1 MSLVSEILIQLS
13 DATAAMNLVTTPKQH
28 ALLSAEERKAVL
40 LQLRMSVEVLAK
52 LAEAVLLIAA
62 KECAAAVE
70 TEETKVDLEWAEK
83 PFKKRPGFE

>member
-1 MSLVSEILIQLS
+1 
-13 DATAAMNLVTTPKQH
+13 MNLVTTPAQH
-28 ALLSAEERKAVL
+28 ALLPWEERKAVL

-52 LAEAVLLIAA
+52 LADVVLVDSLTHHHATGATGAKELIAA